1 MISDKSEI
9 TISQHKVSIINS
21 GKAPLNDNAGSS
33 KEDSEGAVHDKL
45 LAKVD
50 SSLTLDL
57 DFSDV
62 AKVGSP
68 EDANMNTKLPQTFP
82 NLWGLNKI
90 VLLLQPSAQVVLLS
104 IFLSC
109 PRKINQSRMRS
120 KPLHYLRSKSV
131 IRRVNSIHLQT
142 LKF

>member
-1 MISDKSEI
+1 MNKIFLEEMPPIELRSGISTQLDSTVLHDILTEEEVKHQAAVIIQRKFRQYMAKHILDHGKNKKLISDKSEI

-57 DFSDV
+57 TSV
-62 AKVGSP
+62 A
-68 EDANMNTKLPQTFP
+68 
-82 NLWGLNKI
+82 
-90 VLLLQPSAQVVLLS
+90 
-104 IFLSC
+104 
-109 PRKINQSRMRS
+109 
-120 KPLHYLRSKSV
+120 
-131 IRRVNSIHLQT
+131 
-142 LKF
+142 